1 MQLNKELKPIKSPR
15 PFVINLNSLVG
26 TSGSLTPGNVP
37 PPEIH
42 SPAKSSMKQH
52 ESATSS
58 NENPLLKEWLT
69 DEKPQMQSRP
79 EMVEKANLV
88 ADSVEPMINRTLAI
102 LAKME
107 NNDNRRLAI
116 QVEKKLYTKLIA
128 EINDDKEIRSKVT
141 EFKLK
146 RRQEMN

>member
-1 MQLNKELKPIKSPR
+1 M
-15 PFVINLNSLVG
+15 
-26 TSGSLTPGNVP
+26 
-37 PPEIH
+37 
-42 SPAKSSMKQH
+42 MQH
-52 ESATSS
+52 ESSASS

-88 ADSVEPMINRTLAI
+88 ADSVEPMIKRTLAI

-107 NNDNRRLAI
+107 KNDNRRLAT
-116 QVEKKLYTKLIA
+116 QVEKKLYIKLIA
-128 EINDDKEIRSKVT
+128 EINDDKEIRNKVS

-146 RRQEMN
+146 RRQEMNQ